1 MCGLVW
7 FVQDIYYFKPLINVY
22 LVLTCSFL
30 TILKVKLDYFGEK
43 RTNHEKKLG
52 LLFFYLKGKNVRKY
66 RSHRIQVKIFL
77 SALQER

>member
-30 TILKVKLDYFGEK
+30 TILKVKLNYFGEK
-43 RTNHEKKLG
+43 RTNHEKKTWFVV
-52 LLFFYLKGKNVRKY
+52 LLPKGEKCKK
-66 RSHRIQVKIFL
+66 IQK
-77 SALQER
+77 S